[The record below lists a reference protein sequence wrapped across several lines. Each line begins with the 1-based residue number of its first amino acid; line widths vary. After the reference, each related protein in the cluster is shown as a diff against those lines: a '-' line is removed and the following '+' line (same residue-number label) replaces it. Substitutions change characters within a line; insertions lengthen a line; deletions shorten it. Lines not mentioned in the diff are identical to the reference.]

1 MAVSLLAWK
10 IIKILPNISHFLLLL
25 LSSSFFFF
33 FLVLLFLDGRSRF
46 YMRENKKSGEK
57 NLSTDRSSKYTT
69 DIKLYLI
76 SVSFFSKSLFPFSFL
91 ISHISVSTITQNSL
105 YFLFGYISQLHFL
118 LLNSKF

>member
-1 MAVSLLAWK
+1 MENNQ
-10 IIKILPNISHFLLLL
+10 NITKYFTFSPPP
-25 LSSSFFFF
+25 SFFFF
-33 FLVLLFLDGRSRF
+33 FFFFFLLVVLLFLDGRSRF

-57 NLSTDRSSKYTT
+57 NLSTDRSSKYTP

-76 SVSFFSKSLFPFSFL
+76 SVSFFPKSLFPFSFL